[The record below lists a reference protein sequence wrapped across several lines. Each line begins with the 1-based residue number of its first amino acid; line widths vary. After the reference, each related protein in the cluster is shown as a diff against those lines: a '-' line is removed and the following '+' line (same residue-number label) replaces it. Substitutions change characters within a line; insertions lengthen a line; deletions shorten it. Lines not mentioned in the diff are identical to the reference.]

1 MKTREAFALRDFNP
15 AAILQQK
22 FFRTR
27 FKLLNATDDET
38 NLDEL
43 FNPAAVAHLGSKE
56 MQERLH
62 EAERLK
68 KIVAVYTKRLL
79 NHELKLEKFL
89 QRELD
94 DATHARA
101 WILQQSYLVAIN
113 LCGKLQAR
121 IGQLIRDGRKTISKM
136 FDAEFGERIQAAREL
151 IGMSRDELS
160 FQLGFSL
167 NTVGQYERGER
178 QPTPLTIVQM
188 CEILGRTPNQLFGF
202 S

>member
-1 MKTREAFALRDFNP
+1 MTTAFALRDFNP

-27 FKLLNATDDET
+27 FKLLNDTDSE
-38 NLDEL
+38 NLDTL

-56 MQERLH
+56 MKERLRD
-62 EAERLK
+62 AERLK

-79 NHELKLEKFL
+79 NHKLKLEKFL

-101 WILQQSYLVAIN
+101 INLQQAYLAAIN
-113 LCGKLQAR
+113 SCGTLQTKIR
-121 IGQLIRDGRKTISKM
+121 QLIRDGRKTISKT
-136 FDAEFGERIQAAREL
+136 FDAEFGSRIQAAREL
-151 IGMSRDELS
+151 IGMSRSELAL
-160 FQLGFSL
+160 QLGFSFNAVAL
-167 NTVGQYERGER
+167 YERGER
-178 QPTPLTIVQM
+178 QPTPLTIAQM
-188 CEILGRTPNQLFGF
+188 CKILGRTPNQLFGF

>member
-1 MKTREAFALRDFNP
+1 
-15 AAILQQK
+15 
-22 FFRTR
+22 
-27 FKLLNATDDET
+27 
-38 NLDEL
+38 
-43 FNPAAVAHLGSKE
+43 

-68 KIVAVYTKRLL
+68 KTVAVYTKRLL
-79 NHELKLEKFL
+79 RHELKLEKFL

-101 WILQQSYLVAIN
+101 INFQQTYLAAIN
-113 LCGKLQAR
+113 ACGKLQVR
-121 IGQLIRDGRKTISKM
+121 IGQLIRVARKIASKM
-136 FDAEFGERIQAAREL
+136 FDAEFGSRIQAAREL

-160 FQLGFSL
+160 FQLGLTLSA
-167 NTVGQYERGER
+167 VGLYERGKR
-178 QPTPLTIVQM
+178 QPSPQTIAQM

>member
-1 MKTREAFALRDFNP
+1 MKTREAFALRNFNP

-27 FKLLNATDDET
+27 FKLLNATDDE
-38 NLDEL
+38 NLDTN

-68 KIVAVYTKRLL
+68 KSVAAYVRRLL
-79 NHELKLEKFL
+79 NHELTLQKFL

-94 DATHARA
+94 DARA
-101 WILQQSYLVAIN
+101 INLQQAYLVAIN
-113 LCGKLQAR
+113 ACGQLQAR
-121 IGQLIRDGRKTISKM
+121 IGQLIRDGRKTISKT

-151 IGMSRDELS
+151 IGMSRSELAM
-160 FQLGFSL
+160 QLGFSL
-167 NTVGQYERGER
+167 NTAGQYERGER
-178 QPTPLTIVQM
+178 QPSPQTIAQM